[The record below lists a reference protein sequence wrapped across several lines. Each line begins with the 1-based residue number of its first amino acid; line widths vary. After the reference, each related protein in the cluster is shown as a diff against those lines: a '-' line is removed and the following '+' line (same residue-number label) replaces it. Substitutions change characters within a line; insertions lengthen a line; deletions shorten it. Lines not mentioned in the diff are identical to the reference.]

1 MHPLVQSHRSDILAL
16 AESHGLRDV
25 RLFGSMARDDSNE
38 TSDVDL
44 LVALAPGATGL
55 ALGGMLMDVQ
65 DLLHCKVD
73 VVTEA
78 GLHPAFRQRVLREA
92 KRL

>member
-1 MHPLVQSHRSDILAL
+1 MHPLIQAHRSAILAL
-16 AESHGLRDV
+16 AEYHGLRDV

-44 LVALAPGATGL
+44 LVTLAPSATGL

>member
-1 MHPLVQSHRSDILAL
+1 MHPLIQSHRSHILAL

>member
-1 MHPLVQSHRSDILAL
+1 MHPLVQTHRSDILAL
-16 AESHGLRDV
+16 AERHGLRDV

-38 TSDVDL
+38 MSDVDL
-44 LVALAPGATGL
+44 LVTLAPGTTGL

-65 DLLHCKVD
+65 DLLGCKVD
-73 VVTEA
+73 IVTEA

>member
-1 MHPLVQSHRSDILAL
+1 MHPLIHSHRSAILAL
-16 AESHGLRDV
+16 AKHHGLRDI
-25 RLFGSMARDDSNE
+25 RLFGSMARDDSNDA
-38 TSDVDL
+38 SDVDL
-44 LVALAPGATGL
+44 LVALAPGTTGL

-65 DLLHCKVD
+65 DLLRCNVD

-78 GLHPAFRQRVLREA
+78 GLHPAFRQRVLQEA

>member
-1 MHPLVQSHRSDILAL
+1 MHPLIQTHRSHILAL
-16 AESHGLRDV
+16 AENHGLRDV
-25 RLFGSMARDDSNE
+25 RLFGSMPRDDSDDA
-38 TSDVDL
+38 SDVDL
-44 LVALAPGATGL
+44 LVALAPGTTGL

-65 DLLHCKVD
+65 DLLRCKVD

-78 GLHPAFRQRVLREA
+78 GLYPAFRQQVLQEA

>member
-1 MHPLVQSHRSDILAL
+1 MHPLIESHRAKILDL
-16 AESHGLRDV
+16 AHHHGLRDV
-25 RLFGSMARDDSNE
+25 RLFGSMARDDGNDA
-38 TSDVDL
+38 SDVDL
-44 LVALAPGATGL
+44 LVTLAPGATGL

-65 DLLHCKVD
+65 DLLHRRVD
-73 VVTEA
+73 IVTEE

>member
-1 MHPLVQSHRSDILAL
+1 MHPLVQTYRSEILAL
-16 AESHGLRDV
+16 AERHGLRDV

-44 LVALAPGATGL
+44 LVTLAPGTTGL

-65 DLLHCKVD
+65 DLLRCKVD
-73 VVTEA
+73 IVTEA

>member
-1 MHPLVQSHRSDILAL
+1 MHPLIESHRAKILEL
-16 AESHGLRDV
+16 AQYHGLRDV
-25 RLFGSMARDDSNE
+25 RLFGSMARDDSDDA
-38 TSDVDL
+38 SDVDL
-44 LVALAPGATGL
+44 LVTLAPGATGL

>member
-1 MHPLVQSHRSDILAL
+1 MHPLIQSHRSDILAL

-78 GLHPAFRQRVLREA
+78 ALHPAFRQRVLREA

>member
-1 MHPLVQSHRSDILAL
+1 MHPLIQTHRSEILAL
-16 AESHGLRDV
+16 AEHHGVRDV
-25 RLFGSMARDDSNE
+25 RLFGSMARDDSNDA
-38 TSDVDL
+38 SDVDL
-44 LVALAPGATGL
+44 LVTLAPGATGL

-65 DLLHCKVD
+65 DLLRCRVD
-73 VVTEA
+73 IVTEA

>member
-16 AESHGLRDV
+16 AESHGLCDV

-65 DLLHCKVD
+65 ELLHCKVD
-73 VVTEA
+73 IVTEA

>member
-1 MHPLVQSHRSDILAL
+1 MHPLIESHRAEILDL
-16 AESHGLRDV
+16 AHHHGLRDV
-25 RLFGSMARDDSNE
+25 RLFGSMARDDGNDA
-38 TSDVDL
+38 SDVDL
-44 LVALAPGATGL
+44 LVTLAPGATGL

-65 DLLHCKVD
+65 DLLHRRVD
-73 VVTEA
+73 IVTEA